1 MLKYGSAETEE
12 HVTRSLRRGAAFA
25 AIATLSVLAPL
36 LGWATA
42 IPFLV
47 AVVAG
52 YTVTDG
58 RVFML
63 LAFPADERDGR
74 LRTFVAFS
82 LAAAGLALL
91 VPALGMPAG
100 VFATSVLA
108 VGYGDLGRELVDRY
122 RSTQA
127 MRAAGFVTLATVV
140 GVLGQVAV
148 RVLSGTPPAVPAE
161 YLFLALSAALLAALL
176 RAVFIERD
184 DPLVLLSVALLLWLF
199 ADLAVMVTWQRI
211 LVAMALTVFFGYVS
225 YALGAASV
233 PGMLTGVFLGLL
245 AVVLGGYGWFAILI
259 AFFAI
264 GGLSTKYGYDQ
275 KLERGVAEPNEG
287 ARGSGNVL
295 GNSAA
300 ALLALLLFAASPRLP
315 IPGELMRVAFAGS
328 IATAL
333 ADTLSSEIGGLFD
346 QPRLVT
352 SLEPVEPGTDGA
364 ITWQGELAGIAG
376 AAIVGVLCIVVFGY
390 DAIGVSVIVGAGVA
404 GMSADSLAG
413 ATIEGSLVGNQ
424 TVNFLATITGGLVGA
439 LLALLVGFVPL

>member
-1 MLKYGSAETEE
+1 M
-12 HVTRSLRRGAAFA
+12 TRSLRRGAAFA

-36 LGWATA
+36 LGRATA
-42 IPFLV
+42 ILFLV
-47 AVVAG
+47 AAIVG
-52 YTVTDG
+52 YAVTDG
-58 RVFML
+58 PLFSL
-63 LAFPADERDGR
+63 LAFPVDERDGR
-74 LRTFVAFS
+74 LRTFVGFS
-82 LAAAGLALL
+82 LASAGLALL
-91 VPALGMPAG
+91 VPALGMPVG
-100 VFATSVLA
+100 VFATTVLA
-108 VGYGDLGRELVDRY
+108 VGYGDLGRELVDRL
-122 RSTQA
+122 RADQA
-127 MRAAGFVTLATVV
+127 VRAAGFVALGTVV
-140 GVLGQVAV
+140 GVIGQFSV
-148 RVLSGTPPAVPAE
+148 RVLGGSSPAMPAE
-161 YLFLALSAALLAALL
+161 FLFLALSAALLAALL
-176 RAVFIERD
+176 RAVFVERD

-225 YALGAASV
+225 YTLGAASV

-346 QPRLVT
+346 QPRLLT
-352 SLEPVEPGTDGA
+352 TFEPVEPGTDGA
-364 ITWQGELAGIAG
+364 ITWQGEVAGIVG
-376 AAIVGVLCIVVFGY
+376 ATIVGVLCIAVFGY
-390 DAIGVSVIVGAGVA
+390 DLVGLFVIVGAGVA
-404 GMSADSLAG
+404 GMTADSLAG
-413 ATIEGSLVGNQ
+413 ATIEGTVFGNQ
-424 TVNFLATITGGLVGA
+424 TVNFLATITGGIVGA
-439 LLALLVGFVPL
+439 LLALLVGFVPI

>member
-1 MLKYGSAETEE
+1 M
-12 HVTRSLRRGAAFA
+12 FA
-25 AIATLSVLAPL
+25 ALASLSVLAPI
-36 LGWATA
+36 LGWTTA
-42 IPFLV
+42 IPFIV
-47 AVVAG
+47 AAIAG
-52 YTVTDG
+52 YTITDG
-58 RVFML
+58 RAFML

-74 LRTFVAFS
+74 LRTFVGFS
-82 LAAAGLALL
+82 LAAAGIALL
-91 VPALGMPAG
+91 VPALGMPTR
-100 VFATSVLA
+100 VFATTVLA
-108 VGYGDLGRELVDRY
+108 VGYGDLGRELVDR
-122 RSTQA
+122 RDATQG
-127 MRAAGFVTLATVV
+127 MRAAGFVALGTTV
-140 GVLGQVAV
+140 GVLGQFVV
-148 RVLSGTPPAVPAE
+148 RILAGHPPTIPAE
-161 YLFLALSAALLAALL
+161 YLFIALSAALLAALL

-211 LVAMALTVFFGYVS
+211 IVAMLLTVFFGYVS

-300 ALLALLLFAASPRLP
+300 ALLALLLFASSPRLP

-352 SLEPVEPGTDGA
+352 TFEPVEPGTDGA
-364 ITWQGELAGIAG
+364 VTWQGELAGIAG
-376 AAIVGVLCIVVFGY
+376 AAIVGALCIVVFGY
-390 DAIGVSVIVGAGVA
+390 DLLGVSVIVGAGVA
-404 GMSADSLAG
+404 GMTADSLAG
-413 ATIEGSLVGNQ
+413 ATIEGTLFGNQ
-424 TVNFLATITGGLVGA
+424 TVNFLATITGGIVGA
-439 LLALLVGFVPL
+439 LLAVVTGFVVL